1 MVVPDASELA
11 KNELG
16 RAALNPL
23 SPWPILSGPQLTLRA
38 LEMGDVDAWMAGDD
52 AEQQRWF
59 EAPGPSPRTN
69 VVAAISHWRRNWE
82 TSASKRHWGIRVNGI
97 LAGGIDVENRG
108 EEAAYLSYVV
118 FPAFRRRG
126 LAVEAIELV
135 RNWAMGAMPVTSMVA
150 VIDEL
155 NAASRATVER
165 TGFVLEGPARPDE
178 FGESG
183 VMLRY
188 RWIPAPP

>member
-1 MVVPDASELA
+1 MTSPDSPQLVAKEKGQAELH
-11 KNELG
+11 
-16 RAALNPL
+16 PL
-23 SPWPILSGPQLTLRA
+23 SPWPILTGRQLTLRV
-38 LEMGDVDAWMAGDD
+38 LEMSDVDDWMAGDD
-52 AEQQRWF
+52 VEQQRWF
-59 EAPGPSPRTN
+59 EAPPSPQSN
-69 VVAAISHWRRNWE
+69 VVTAVAHWRHDWE
-82 TSASKRHWGIRVNGI
+82 TSASKRHWGICYNGI

-108 EEAAYLSYVV
+108 EGAAYLSYVI
-118 FPAFRRRG
+118 FPTFRRRG

-135 RNWAMGAMPVTSMVA
+135 RNWTVGAMSVTSVVA

-165 TGFVLEGPARPDE
+165 AGFALEGVARPDE

-188 RWIPAPP
+188 RWIPAPT